1 MEPSRLTILSS
12 ASSCNSVADGQASLH
27 TRGIDT
33 SELHNTTQEKLP
45 QSKLVRKNAPARVD
59 FLLEDYTLRT
69 QAVPQAVVP
78 SLYTPALAAIL
89 YAL

>member
-1 MEPSRLTILSS
+1 M
-12 ASSCNSVADGQASLH
+12 
-27 TRGIDT
+27 